1 MRTPGTKTLLLLV
14 LCHQGVLCRKTI
26 VSSSTTV
33 KLNCQDNTTFS
44 TQHNYTFLYNYLKG
58 TGAHNFCSSVTF
70 GFLATYATTPVALGA
85 VPLAVD
91 AVNTDPRLLPGR
103 TLHYLAADIG
113 TSPHRGHSSVAT
125 LAIRAMTAMRD
136 SGTVAFIG
144 PGDTCRAEALVAA
157 AWNLPMIAYCSSMDI
172 KDHFQM
178 NCHADSNPQEAIQ
191 HQAYRSE
198 DFSLRPTQGL
208 NGYPK
213 GVTPGNHKGTN
224 FPSQEVLQPNLWPHP
239 LSGATYISIITRW
252 LGNPSILTI
261 SWPLEG
267 GASPSLS
274 ATPASQE

>member
-1 MRTPGTKTLLLLV
+1 MRTPGIKTLLLLV

-44 TQHNYTFLYNYLKG
+44 TQHNYTFLYNYL
-58 TGAHNFCSSVTF
+58 SVSAYSAWIAK
-70 GFLATYATTPVALGA
+70 LCKH
-85 VPLAVD
+85 AVD

-157 AWNLPMIAYCSSMDI
+157 AWNLPMIAYVS
-172 KDHFQM
+172 
-178 NCHADSNPQEAIQ
+178 
-191 HQAYRSE
+191 
-198 DFSLRPTQGL
+198 T
-208 NGYPK
+208 
-213 GVTPGNHKGTN
+213 T
-224 FPSQEVLQPNLWPHP
+224 
-239 LSGATYISIITRW
+239 
-252 LGNPSILTI
+252 LT
-261 SWPLEG
+261 
-267 GASPSLS
+267 
-274 ATPASQE
+274 TC